1 MLAATCSIRFFSLAL
16 VKFLSLVFTALNLL
30 PSIAATA
37 WAQMTGNLA
46 RSGDGSCPIYATDKV
61 RLWHECEVPTG
72 SGNVGCWG

>member
-30 PSIAATA
+30 PSIADTA

-46 RSGDGSCPIYATDKV
+46 RSGEPAM
-61 RLWHECEVPTG
+61 EVA
-72 SGNVGCWG
+72 